1 MSRNL
6 LLLNLALLVV
16 VVAGTTEL
24 YRRTKDARQRYDIFE
39 RTGSGQG
46 THAFSR
52 PAKPAAIRPSDY
64 LAVVDRLLFSKDRN
78 PIVTVEVPPPEV
90 AARPDL
96 PRFIGLMDLGDGPIA
111 LMASDPKA
119 TPKPVARGEKVGEF
133 TFVEAKGDSITFQ
146 WQDETIEVSQAEL
159 KRSLAQAAG
168 TSPNSRRSAG
178 VRAQPVSGARLDP
191 QRQGQVGGRY
201 NIGPELA
208 GRPGVYAADPK
219 DSSTHGTAHG
229 GFVKTVKKTPFG
241 TQSWWVKKQQESKK
255 E

>member
-6 LLLNLALLVV
+6 LLLNLALLAVL
-16 VVAGTTEL
+16 VAGTTEL
-24 YRRTKDARQRYDIFE
+24 YRRTKEARHRDDIFE

-52 PAKPAAIRPSDY
+52 PAKPAAVRPSDY
-64 LAVVDRLLFSKDRN
+64 IAVVDRLLFAKDRN
-78 PIVTVEVPPPEV
+78 SIVTVEVPPPEV
-90 AARPDL
+90 ADRPDL
-96 PRFIGLMDLGDGPIA
+96 PRFIGLMDLGEGPIA

-133 TFVEAKGDSITFQ
+133 TFLEAHEDSIIFQ

-159 KRSLAQAAG
+159 KRSPAQAAG
-168 TSPNSRRSAG
+168 TSPDPRRSAG
-178 VRAQPVSGARLDP
+178 VRPQPLSTARLDP
-191 QRQGQVGGRY
+191 QRQGQVGGQH

-219 DSSTHGTAHG
+219 DTSPHGTEHG

-241 TQSWWVKKQQESKK
+241 NQSWWVKKQQE
-255 E
+255 

>member
-6 LLLNLALLVV
+6 VLLNLALLALL
-16 VVAGTTEL
+16 VAFTTGL

-46 THAFSR
+46 TPAFSR

-78 PIVTVEVPPPEV
+78 PIVTVEVPLPEV

-96 PRFIGLMDLGDGPIA
+96 PRFIGLMDLGEGPIA
-111 LMASDPKA
+111 LLASDSKAIPKA
-119 TPKPVARGEKVGEF
+119 VARGEKVGEF
-133 TFVEAKGDSITFQ
+133 TFVEAHEDSITFQ

-159 KRSLAQAAG
+159 KGSPVQAAG
-168 TSPNSRRSAG
+168 TSLTPRRAAAG
-178 VRAQPVSGARLDP
+178 RPQPGSSARLDP
-191 QRQGQVGGRY
+191 QREGRVGGRH

-219 DSSTHGTAHG
+219 DTSTHGTEHE

-241 TQSWWVKKQQESKK
+241 TQSWWVKKQQEQK
-255 E
+255 